1 MKLLLITD
9 GISPFTTG
17 GMQKHSANLAKWLTK
32 KGVQITLMHSVPFG
46 EPIPTD
52 KDINDSLFGESSEE
66 LDQIFTV
73 QFPKPG
79 KVPGHY
85 IRNSKLLSKQYFEMV
100 QNILTDFD
108 FIYGKGF
115 ATWYFIE
122 QKKKGIQMPPIGV
135 KFHGYEMYQVPPS
148 FKSRFEM
155 QILRKPTKWNN
166 VNADVVFNYGGK
178 ITSLIKQLGVSNDKI
193 ISIPTGI
200 DDDWIRTEFSST
212 GDKKRFVFIGRFE
225 RRKGVQEIQYALENL
240 IGDHANFQFDFIGP
254 IPEEVQV
261 RDTRVIYHGEIKTK
275 EGITSILDQ
284 SDVLVCPSY
293 SEGMPNVIME
303 GMARGLAVVATDV
316 GAVAEQVSSKNGW
329 LMPKAD
335 KELLF
340 KIMQEVISESSSSID
355 SKKKA
360 SLQKLRD
367 RFRWEVIAEDTKVKI
382 QNYLDGRNN

>member
-1 MKLLLITD
+1 MDVMKLLLVTD
-9 GISPFTTG
+9 GITPFTTG

-32 KGVQITLMHSVPFG
+32 KGVQITLMHSVPYG
-46 EPIPTD
+46 APIPSD
-52 KDINDSLFGESSEE
+52 KDISQSLFGNSDEKLE
-66 LDQIFTV
+66 QIFTV
-73 QFPKPG
+73 QFPKSG

-100 QNILTDFD
+100 QHILTDFD

-115 ATWYFIE
+115 ASWYFIE
-122 QKKKGIQMPPIGV
+122 QKKKGLKMPPIGV

-148 FKSRFEM
+148 FKSRFGM

-178 ITSLIKQLGVSNDKI
+178 ITELIHQLGVNNDKI

-200 DDDWIRTEFSST
+200 DDDWIRSDFSPTS
-212 GDKKRFVFIGRFE
+212 DKKRFVFIGRFE
-225 RRKGVQEIQYALENL
+225 RRKGVQEIQYSLEKL
-240 IGDHANFQFDFIGP
+240 IKDNANFQFDFIGP
-254 IPEEVQV
+254 IPKKVQV
-261 RDTRVIYHGEIKTK
+261 KDKRVIYHGEIKTK

-303 GMARGLAVVATDV
+303 GMARGLAILATDV

-335 KELLF
+335 KNLLLHTM
-340 KIMQEVISESSSSID
+340 KEVISENNTSID
-355 SKKKA
+355 SKKIA
-360 SLQKLRD
+360 SLQRLVD
-367 RFRWEVIAEDTKVKI
+367 HFRWEVIAQDTIQKI
-382 QNYLDGRNN
+382 QAFIS